1 MNQFD
6 FNLLKYLHA
15 QKNGKPNMK
24 RTKLPLT
31 TKQTHIGMR
40 LQFKFLNNPT
50 HTYIILENPRIDH
63 GKSVVKSRN
72 EDTNEIFFFDN
83 WALQTAIVLTPEN
96 S

>member
-1 MNQFD
+1 
-6 FNLLKYLHA
+6 
-15 QKNGKPNMK
+15 MK
-24 RTKLPLT
+24 RTNRSLT

-50 HTYIILENPRIDH
+50 YTYTIIDKPQICH
-63 GKSVVKSRN
+63 GKSVVKARN

-83 WALQTAIVLTPEN
+83 WTLQTAIILTPEN